1 MAQYLR
7 ANCLLV
13 ADIER
18 GGVFAQIVGTLALLR
33 PVERPLIKGILINR
47 FRGRREL
54 FDQGRTWLEDN
65 TGVPVLGVMPWLNEL
80 FPPEDSLDLLE
91 RKPSRGATD
100 LDIAVLRLPSLSNFS
115 DLDPLETEAT
125 VQLRW
130 VAPGEELGV
139 PDAVVIPG
147 SKQTL
152 GDLSAMRSSGLAAA
166 LQAYSAAVSYTHLR
180 AHET

>member
-1 MAQYLR
+1 VEVNLQRRDLTNLRLAQYLR

-91 RKPSRGATD
+91 RKPSRGY
-100 LDIAVLRLPSLSNFS
+100 RRPGH
-115 DLDPLETEAT
+115 
-125 VQLRW
+125 RR
-130 VAPGEELGV
+130 VAL
-139 PDAVVIPG
+139 AVVE
-147 SKQTL
+147 QL
-152 GDLSAMRSSGLAAA
+152 L
-166 LQAYSAAVSYTHLR
+166 
-180 AHET
+180 

>member
-1 MAQYLR
+1 
-7 ANCLLV
+7 
-13 ADIER
+13 
-18 GGVFAQIVGTLALLR
+18 
-33 PVERPLIKGILINR
+33 
-47 FRGRREL
+47 L

-91 RKPSRGATD
+91 RKPSRGASD

-152 GDLSAMRSSGLAAA
+152 RDLSAMRSSGLAAA
-166 LQAYSAAVSYTHLR
+166 LPGLQR
-180 AHET
+180 